1 MKPTFIFVVVLS
13 RIIYSYKYIFITTKK
28 MSGEQDQVQTF
39 GEAKTTIL
47 SSIQSSFASLAKM
60 LGIPQLK
67 ESFYQNIIYI
77 FIVIIIMV
85 GILVYIQ
92 MINATSKNSLFAPPT
107 KEVKKVEIK
116 KIVEGFDV
124 NVGFGR
130 TDISSPAELHDGYV
144 EPVHEVDNKK
154 KK

>member
-1 MKPTFIFVVVLS
+1 
-13 RIIYSYKYIFITTKK
+13 
-28 MSGEQDQVQTF
+28 MSGEQEQVQTF

-67 ESFYQNIIYI
+67 ESFYQNVIYI
-77 FIVIIIMV
+77 FIVTIIMV

-107 KEVKKVEIK
+107 IEIKQVEIK
-116 KIVEGFDV
+116 KIVEGFDA
-124 NVGFGR
+124 NVDFGS
-130 TDISSPAELHDGYV
+130 TDISSAADLHEGYV
-144 EPVHEVDNKK
+144 EHLYENNNKK

>member
-1 MKPTFIFVVVLS
+1 
-13 RIIYSYKYIFITTKK
+13 
-28 MSGEQDQVQTF
+28 MSGEQEQVQTF

-116 KIVEGFDV
+116 KIVEGFDA
-124 NVGFGR
+124 NVDFGS
-130 TDISSPAELHDGYV
+130 TDICNAAELHDGYV
-144 EPVHEVDNKK
+144 EPVHEVGNKK

>member
-1 MKPTFIFVVVLS
+1 
-13 RIIYSYKYIFITTKK
+13 
-28 MSGEQDQVQTF
+28 MSGEQEQVQTF

-67 ESFYQNIIYI
+67 ESFYQNVIYI
-77 FIVIIIMV
+77 FMVIIIMV

-92 MINATSKNSLFAPPT
+92 MINATSKNPLFAPPT

-116 KIVEGFDV
+116 KIVEGFDA
-124 NVGFGR
+124 NVDFGS
-130 TDISSPAELHDGYV
+130 TDISNAAELHDGCV
-144 EPVHEVDNKK
+144 EHLYESNNNNKK

>member
-1 MKPTFIFVVVLS
+1 
-13 RIIYSYKYIFITTKK
+13 
-28 MSGEQDQVQTF
+28 MSGEQEQVQTF

-67 ESFYQNIIYI
+67 ESFYQNVIYI

-92 MINATSKNSLFAPPT
+92 MINATSKNPLFAPPT

-116 KIVEGFDV
+116 KIVEGFDA
-124 NVGFGR
+124 NVDFGK
-130 TDISSPAELHDGYV
+130 TDICNAVDLHDGYV
-144 EPVHEVDNKK
+144 EHLYESNNNNKK

>member
-1 MKPTFIFVVVLS
+1 
-13 RIIYSYKYIFITTKK
+13 
-28 MSGEQDQVQTF
+28 MSGEQEQVQTF

-116 KIVEGFDV
+116 KIVEGFDA
-124 NVGFGR
+124 NVDFGN
-130 TDISSPAELHDGYV
+130 TDICNAADLHDGYV